1 MTAFFYH
8 GEMAVAPPLAQGLGF
23 RQYSDMSVPVR
34 FPLVESTGVPSGAPV
49 EWDRAHVWHPFTQM
63 QDWCAVDPLILEEG
77 VGARVRDSRG
87 RWYIDGNASIWT
99 NIHGHRHP
107 RLDAALQKQMQE
119 FAHVSFLGFTHPKA
133 AQLCAELVALWP
145 EKTLTRVFLSDNGS
159 TAIEVALKMAAQYWQ
174 LVGQS
179 QRQRVVAFEGAYHG
193 DTLGASGL
201 GGVSAF
207 TERFAAWH
215 LPVDRVDSLASLEA
229 MQAENVVAVVIE
241 PLVQGANQMR
251 LWPKGLLA
259 GVRDWCDR
267 RKVLLIADEV
277 MTGFG
282 RTGTLFACEQEGVVP
297 DFVALAKGLTG
308 GYMPLAATLT
318 TERVFEAFLGG
329 PERTLYY
336 GHSYAGHAL
345 ACAVALENIAIFR
358 EEGVMERLKKQIRRF
373 HLLLE
378 EHLQPSPF
386 VYEIRQCGFLA
397 GIELRAS
404 GGGPFDPSL
413 RMGARVCI
421 AAREFGLLTR
431 PIRDTVVLMPPYCIT
446 EAELEKAV
454 CAVAAGIEACC
465 NKP

>member
-1 MTAFFYH
+1 MPT
-8 GEMAVAPPLAQGLGF
+8 
-23 RQYSDMSVPVR
+23 PVR
-34 FPLVESTGVPSGAPV
+34 FPSVESTGAPV
-49 EWDRAHVWHPFTQM
+49 GVPLEWDRAHVWHPFTQM
-63 QDWCAVDPLILEEG
+63 QDWCASDPLMIEEG
-77 VGARVRDSRG
+77 AGACVRDSQG
-87 RWYIDGNASIWT
+87 CWYVDGNASIWT
-99 NIHGHRHP
+99 NLHGHRHP
-107 RLDAALQKQMQE
+107 RLDAALRKQLEE

-145 EKTLTRVFLSDNGS
+145 ERTLSRVFLSDNGS
-159 TAIEVALKMAAQYWQ
+159 TAIEVALKMAAQFWQ
-174 LVGQS
+174 LVGQP
-179 QRQRVVAFEGAYHG
+179 QRQRLVAFEGAYHG
-193 DTLGASGL
+193 DTLGASSL
-201 GGVSAF
+201 GGVSSF

-215 LPVDRVDSLASLEA
+215 LPVDRVDSLEALEGVCSG
-229 MQAENVVAVVIE
+229 NVAAVVIE

-267 RKVLLIADEV
+267 QGVLLIADEV

-329 PERTLYY
+329 PEKTLYY

-345 ACAVALENIAIFR
+345 ACAVALENLAIFR
-358 EEGVMERLKKQIRRF
+358 EEGVMHRLQQQIQSLRA
-373 HLLLE
+373 LLE
-378 EHLQPSPF
+378 RHLRPSPY
-386 VYEIRQCGFLA
+386 VHEIRQCGFLA
-397 GIELRAS
+397 GIELRNF
-404 GGGPFDPSL
+404 GGAPYDASL
-413 RMGARVCI
+413 RMGARVCL

-446 EAELEKAV
+446 EMQLEKAV